1 MHVFSR
7 KWVLKENGLWKGFEE
22 EENNT
27 RKSLKLNDILLITF
41 PYIPVYLIPL
51 FNDIS
56 LTYKKKKKGFEV
68 WKENMICEK
77 HDYVI
82 NICEKVCMRTRWLS
96 GIIHLTLWC

>member
-56 LTYKKKKKGFEV
+56 LTYKKKKKDLRFGRKTWFV
-68 WKENMICEK
+68 KSMI
-77 HDYVI
+77 
-82 NICEKVCMRTRWLS
+82 MW
-96 GIIHLTLWC
+96 